1 MPETST
7 PVSVTPV
14 SSTPVSVT
22 PVTPVTVP
30 VVPVSPITLAVPA
43 APAKFRMTLLNSYP
57 RPGVSDPTA
66 RTLTFMK

>member
-7 PVSVTPV
+7 PVSVA
-14 SSTPVSVT
+14 PVSVAPVSVAPVSVAPAT
-22 PVTPVTVP
+22 PV
-30 VVPVSPITLAVPA
+30 PITLAVPA
-43 APAKFRMTLLNSYP
+43 APAKFRMTLLNSNP

>member
-14 SSTPVSVT
+14 SVAPASVT
-22 PVTPVTVP
+22 PATP
-30 VVPVSPITLAVPA
+30 VVPVPITLAVPA
-43 APAKFRMTLLNSYP
+43 APAKFRMTLLNSNP

>member
-7 PVSVTPV
+7 SVSVTPV
-14 SSTPVSVT
+14 SVAPATPVSVT
-22 PVTPVTVP
+22 PVTPATP
-30 VVPVSPITLAVPA
+30 VPITLAVPA
-43 APAKFRMTLLNSYP
+43 APAKFRMTLLNSNP

>member
-1 MPETST
+1 MPENST

-14 SSTPVSVT
+14 SVTPVS
-22 PVTPVTVP
+22 VTPVTVP